1 MSQFGGPGMNFGN
14 AGRSN
19 TNARD
24 FMQALAGLFGQQNQQ
39 QGGFGQQGHARPAAY
54 SPYQMPSFMSAGV
67 PGSYDTMGG
76 LFGGGAQ
83 HDRNVQQMYANLMG
97 GGQQQAGGPTAGQ
110 ALAGFA
116 AQDAQ
121 RTEQARQQE
130 LAYQM
135 QVLGNLFGGM
145 QGAGQMVQD
154 ARGAAGQNMGLMD
167 RQAQQMREAADQGN
181 RYFEESQRQMMSGLG
196 EARRRMDEGIG
207 TMQQARAGFDASYRG
222 DTAAEVMGT
231 QQQYKNQ
238 LDQIARRDDL
248 TQEQKDMMT
257 GELKQSMRQQSAGI
271 AAQASVRARDTMLA
285 LDQNIAQMQSM
296 AGQTLG
302 QFGIGIGQ
310 MTGQLGAQ
318 QAAMKQQNEQAIAG
332 FYSNMAQFNQA
343 QIQTAQNTALQY
355 MLNGNQL
362 ASNIIQNA
370 PFGPISLFGTFANMI
385 RSVDAD
391 RGQPVGALGNLMGGL
406 A

>member
-1 MSQFGGPGMNFGN
+1 
-14 AGRSN
+14 
-19 TNARD
+19 
-24 FMQALAGLFGQQNQQ
+24 
-39 QGGFGQQGHARPAAY
+39 
-54 SPYQMPSFMSAGV
+54 
-67 PGSYDTMGG
+67 
-76 LFGGGAQ
+76 
-83 HDRNVQQMYANLMG
+83 
-97 GGQQQAGGPTAGQ
+97 
-110 ALAGFA
+110 
-116 AQDAQ
+116 
-121 RTEQARQQE
+121 
-130 LAYQM
+130 M

-332 FYSNMAQFNQA
+332 FYSNMAQFNQN

>member
-1 MSQFGGPGMNFGN
+1 MSQFGGGN
-14 AGRSN
+14 
-19 TNARD
+19 
-24 FMQALAGLFGQQNQQ
+24 FMQSLAGLFGQQQNQQ
-39 QGGFGQQGHARPAAY
+39 QGGFGQQGHSRPAAY
-54 SPYQMPSFMSAGV
+54 SPYQMPSFMSGGV

-76 LFGGGAQ
+76 LFGGGLQ
-83 HDRNVQQMYANLMG
+83 HDRNVRQMYENLMSG
-97 GGQQQAGGPTAGQ
+97 GRQQQAGGPTAGQ

-121 RTEQARQQE
+121 RAEQARQQE

-181 RYFEESQRQMMSGLG
+181 RYFEESQRQMMSGLN

-207 TMQQARAGFDASYRG
+207 TMRQARAGFDASYRG
-222 DTAAEVMGT
+222 DTAAEVMGV

-257 GELKQSMRQQSAGI
+257 GELQQGMRQQSAGL

-318 QAAMKQQNEQAIAG
+318 QAAMRQQNEQAIAG
-332 FYSNMAQFNQA
+332 FYSNMAQFNQS
-343 QIQTAQNTALQY
+343 QIQNAQATALQY